1 MGKSGLFLITTGDMQ
16 VLPKFLAA
24 AAHFQKSPSDEAMGA
39 MVAQQEMQPLFD
51 Q

>member
-1 MGKSGLFLITTGDMQ
+1 

-24 AAHFQKSPSDEAMGA
+24 AAGFQKAPPDEVMDA
-39 MVAQQEMQPLFD
+39 MVAKQEMQPLFD